1 MKKFDLLAAT
11 SIALFAAAPAFA
23 QTAPTPA
30 PAPQTTDAQ
39 PAEEEPVIDDV
50 VVTATKRETTLLDT
64 PISVSVTS
72 GATIQEAQIRDL
84 IDLQTVVPSLRVSQL
99 QSSANTNFIIRGFG
113 NGANNPGIEPSVGVF
128 IDGVYRS
135 RSAAQIADLPNV
147 KRVEVLRGPQS
158 TLFGKNASAGI
169 ISIVT
174 AEPSFKF
181 GGNVEATYGNYNAF
195 IVKGD
200 VTGPITDTLAFSLA
214 GNYNR
219 RDGYIRDLA
228 LNTNFNDRNRYG
240 FRGQLLF
247 QPSSDLKFRLIA
259 DFDSIDE
266 NCCAVVNLVAG
277 PTVGVIRAIG
287 GNVVTG
293 NPFSYTVFNNYR
305 SVNQIDNY
313 GISLQGDKDFGK
325 FTLTTISA
333 ARGVDSFTNQDSDF
347 TSADLI
353 GTNRNRTN
361 IRTLTHEVRLASNFG
376 GRFEFLL
383 GGYYFN
389 ESIDQKADLTFGRDF
404 RNYAQALSGNGI
416 STVETLIGVPA
427 NTFSQRGQGRFEN
440 WVYRNNAYSF
450 FGSADFKITERLV
463 FTGGINYT
471 NDKKRFSSASFST
484 DSFSALDFVAIGRTV
499 LSQQALATTVGQL
512 LGLPTGTLANAQQ
525 IGLFAQANPAGF
537 AQVQAGANAFG
548 AANANNPAVNPLL
561 ALRSLQF
568 LPPFLNVP
576 NAVEPGRTADDDVSY
591 SLRLAWK
598 ATNNFSLYFTYGTGF
613 KASSINLGADS
624 RPTPADFIPGSPAA
638 VPPPGASPI
647 RTAGLALPN
656 LTTGSRFAAP
666 EKATVIEGGIKAQ
679 FPKGAFNLAV
689 FSQEINNFQG
699 NIFTGTGFVL
709 SNAGKQSTF
718 GIEFDGNYSPV
729 RALTLNFDIT
739 YLKPRY
745 DSFVNGSAIN
755 AGFTVSP
762 ANLTGQT
769 PAGIP
774 EVSLSAG
781 FTYRRDIA
789 QDLKLLLRS
798 DYQWSSDTQ
807 IAEGAPQFRRQ
818 IRSLNSSLSLQFK
831 NGLELSIWGRNLF
844 DQQYIS
850 TIFPSVA
857 QAGSLSGYPSQ
868 PRTFGGTARFKF

>member
-1 MKKFDLLAAT
+1 MTKFDLLAAT
-11 SIALFAAAPAFA
+11 AIAVLATSPAMA
-23 QTAPTPA
+23 QTAPAPA
-30 PAPQTTDAQ
+30 PAAQ
-39 PAEEEPVIDDV
+39 EEAPVADDV

-64 PISVSVTS
+64 PISVSVTT

-174 AEPSFKF
+174 AEPAFKF
-181 GGNVEATYGNYNAF
+181 GGNIEATYGDFNAF
-195 IVKGD
+195 ILKGD

-214 GNYNR
+214 GNFNR
-219 RDGYIRDLA
+219 RDGYVRDLA
-228 LNTNFNDRNRYG
+228 LNTDFNDRNRYG

-247 QPSSDLKFRLIA
+247 QPSADLKFRLIA

-266 NCCAVVNLVAG
+266 NCCAVVNLVNG
-277 PTVGVIRAIG
+277 PTGAVVRALG
-287 GNVVTG
+287 GNIVTG
-293 NPFSYTVFNNYR
+293 NPFSYTVFNNFR
-305 SVNQIDNY
+305 SVNRIDNY
-313 GISLQGDKDFGK
+313 GISLQGDADFDK
-325 FTLTTISA
+325 FTLTSISS
-333 ARGVDSFTNQDSDF
+333 ARGVDSRTNQDSDF

-353 GTNRNRTN
+353 GTNNNRTN
-361 IRTLTHEVRLASNFG
+361 IRTLTHEVRFASNFG
-376 GRFEFLL
+376 GRFEFLV

-389 ESIDQKADLTFGRDF
+389 ESIDVKADLTFGRDF

-416 STVETLIGVPA
+416 STVEGLLGVPA

-440 WVYRNNAYSF
+440 WVYRNNAFSF
-450 FGSADFKITERLV
+450 FGSADFKITNRLV

-484 DSFSALDFVAIGRTV
+484 DAFSALDFVAIGRNV
-499 LSQQALATTVGQL
+499 LTQTALAQGVAGALGQPA
-512 LGLPTGTLANAQQ
+512 GSSATAAQIQ
-525 IGLFAQANPAGF
+525 GFAAAQPAIFAQI
-537 AQVQAGANAFG
+537 QAGANAFG
-548 AANANNPAVNPLL
+548 AANATTATNPLL
-561 ALRSLQF
+561 GLRALQF
-568 LPPFLNVP
+568 LPPFLNLP
-576 NAVEPGRTADDDVSY
+576 NAVEPGRTADDNISY

-598 ATNNFSLYFTYGTGF
+598 ATNNISMYFTYGTGF
-613 KASSINLGADS
+613 KASSINLGPDS
-624 RPTPADFIPGSPAA
+624 RPSPADFIPGSPAA
-638 VPPPGASPI
+638 SPPPATSRI
-647 RTAGLALPN
+647 RSAGLALPN

-666 EKATVIEGGIKAQ
+666 EIARVIEGGIKGQ
-679 FPKGAFNLAV
+679 FTKGAFNIAV
-689 FSQEINNFQG
+689 FQQEIDNFQG

-709 SNAGKQSTF
+709 TNAGKQSTF

-739 YLKPRY
+739 YLSPRY
-745 DSFVNGSAIN
+745 DSFVNGVALN
-755 AGFTVSP
+755 AGFTNSP
-762 ANLTGQT
+762 ANLTGLT

-774 EVSLSAG
+774 EVSLSTG
-781 FTYRRDIA
+781 FTYRRTIL
-789 QDLKLLLRS
+789 QDVKMFLRS
-798 DYQWSSDTQ
+798 DYQWSSNTQ

-818 IRSLNSSLSLQFK
+818 ITSLNSSLTFELK
-831 NGLELSIWGRNLF
+831 NGLEFSFWGRNLF
-844 DQQYIS
+844 DKQFIS

-857 QAGSLSGYPSQ
+857 QTGSLSGYPSQ
-868 PRTFGGTARFKF
+868 PRTYGGTVRFKF

>member
-1 MKKFDLLAAT
+1 MKKVNLLAAT
-11 SIALFAAAPAFA
+11 AFAIVAPAIASTPAFA
-23 QTAPTPA
+23 QAAPA
-30 PAPQTTDAQ
+30 PAPAPDAT
-39 PAEEEPVIDDV
+39 ADEPVVDDV

-64 PISVSVTS
+64 PISVSVTT

-113 NGANNPGIEPSVGVF
+113 NGANNAGIEPSVGVF

-174 AEPSFKF
+174 AEPAFKF
-181 GGNVEATYGNYNAF
+181 GGNIEATYGNFNAF
-195 IVKGD
+195 ILKAD
-200 VTGPITDTLAFSLA
+200 VTGPITDTVAFSLA

-219 RDGYIRDLA
+219 RDGYIEDVILRTD
-228 LNTNFNDRNRYG
+228 FNNRNRYG

-259 DFDSIDE
+259 DFDNINE

-287 GNVVTG
+287 GNIITG
-293 NPFSYTVFNNYR
+293 SPFSYTVVNNFR
-305 SVNQIDNY
+305 SLNQIDNY
-313 GISLQGDKDFGK
+313 GISLQADKDFGK
-325 FTLTTISA
+325 FSLTTISA
-333 ARGVDSFTNQDSDF
+333 ARAVDSFTNQDSDF
-347 TSADLI
+347 SSADLI
-353 GTNRNRTN
+353 GNNENRTN

-389 ESIDQKADLTFGRDF
+389 ESIDFSANLTFGRDF

-416 STVETLIGVPA
+416 STVEGLLGLPA

-450 FGSADFKITERLV
+450 FGSADFKITDTLT
-463 FTGGINYT
+463 FTGGVNYT
-471 NDKKRFSSASFST
+471 NDRKRFSSASFST
-484 DSFSALDFVAIGRTV
+484 DAFSALDFVAIGRNV
-499 LSQQALATTVGQL
+499 VSQQVLATQVGQL
-512 LGLPTGTLANAQQ
+512 IGLPAGRLATAQQ
-525 IGLFAQANPAGF
+525 IGMFAAANPAGF
-537 AQVQAGANAFG
+537 AQVQAGANAFA
-548 AANANNPAVNPLL
+548 AANATNPAVNQLL
-561 ALRSLQF
+561 GLQALQF
-568 LPPFLNVP
+568 LPPFLNLP
-576 NAVEPGRTADDDVSY
+576 NAVEPGRTADDNVSY

-598 ATNNFSLYFTYGTGF
+598 ATNNISLYFTYGTGF
-613 KASSINLGADS
+613 KASSINLGPDS

-638 VPPPGASPI
+638 VPPPGASRI

-666 EKATVIEGGIKAQ
+666 EIARVIEGGIKGQ
-679 FPKGAFNLAV
+679 FPKGAFNIAV
-689 FSQEINNFQG
+689 FQQEIDNFQG

-709 SNAGKQSTF
+709 TNAGKQSTF

-739 YLKPRY
+739 YLRPRF
-745 DSFVNGSAIN
+745 DSFVNGSALN

-762 ANLTGQT
+762 ANLTGRT

-774 EVSLSAG
+774 EVSLSTG
-781 FTYRRDIA
+781 FTYRRTIF
-789 QDLKLLLRS
+789 QDVKLLLRS
-798 DYQWSSDTQ
+798 DYQWTSPTQ
-807 IAEGAPQFRRQ
+807 IAEGAPQFRRSVT
-818 IRSLNSSLSLQFK
+818 SLNSSISFEFK
-831 NGLELSIWGRNLF
+831 NGLEISFWGRNLV
-844 DQQYIS
+844 DQQFIS

-868 PRTFGGTARFKF
+868 PRTYGGTVRFKF

>member
-1 MKKFDLLAAT
+1 MKKFNLLAAT
-11 SIALFAAAPAFA
+11 SLALMSSGFLATPAFA
-23 QTAPTPA
+23 QTAPAPTPA
-30 PAPQTTDAQ
+30 PQASED
-39 PAEEEPVIDDV
+39 EPVVDDV

-64 PISVSVTS
+64 PISVSVTT

-174 AEPSFKF
+174 AEPAFKF
-181 GGNVEATYGNYNAF
+181 GGNLEATYGNFNAF
-195 IVKGD
+195 VLKGD
-200 VTGPITDTLAFSLA
+200 ITGPVTDTIAFSLA

-219 RDGYIRDLA
+219 RDGYVRDVA

-247 QPSSDLKFRLIA
+247 QPSSDTKFRLIA

-277 PTVGVIRAIG
+277 PTVAAIRAIG
-287 GNVVTG
+287 GNIITG
-293 NPFSYTVFNNYR
+293 RPFSYTVANNFR
-305 SVNQIDNY
+305 SVNRIDNY
-313 GISLQGDKDFGK
+313 GISLQADQDFGK
-325 FTLTTISA
+325 FSLTAISA
-333 ARGVDSFTNQDSDF
+333 ARAVDSFTNQDSDF

-353 GTNRNRTN
+353 GTNENRTN

-389 ESIDQKADLTFGRDF
+389 ESIDFRGNLTYGRDF
-404 RNYAQALSGNGI
+404 RNYAQALSGNGF
-416 STVETLIGVPA
+416 STVEGLIGVPA
-427 NTFSQRGQGRFEN
+427 NTFGQRGQGRFEN

-450 FGSADFKITERLV
+450 FGSADFKITDTLT
-463 FTGGINYT
+463 FTGGVNYT
-471 NDKKRFSSASFST
+471 NDRKRFSSASFST
-484 DSFSALDFVAIGRTV
+484 DTFSALDFVAIGRGV
-499 LSQQALATTVGQL
+499 LSQQALATQVGQL
-512 LGLPTGTLANAQQ
+512 IGLPAGTLANAQQ
-525 IGLFAQANPAGF
+525 IGMFAQANPAGF

-548 AANANNPAVNPLL
+548 AANATNPAVNPLL
-561 ALRSLQF
+561 GSQGLQF
-568 LPPFLNVP
+568 LPPFLNLP
-576 NAVEPGRTADDDVSY
+576 NAVEPGRTADDNVSY

-598 ATNNFSLYFTYGTGF
+598 ATNNISLYFTYGTGF
-613 KASSINLGADS
+613 KASSINLGPDS

-638 VPPPGASPI
+638 TPPPAASRI
-647 RTAGLALPN
+647 RSAGLALPN

-666 EKATVIEGGIKAQ
+666 EIARVIEGGIKGQ
-679 FPKGAFNLAV
+679 FPKGAFNIAV
-689 FSQEINNFQG
+689 FQQEIDNFQG

-709 SNAGKQSTF
+709 TNAGKQSTF

-739 YLKPRY
+739 YLRPRY
-745 DSFVNGSAIN
+745 DSFVNGVALN
-755 AGFTVSP
+755 AGFTNSP
-762 ANLTGQT
+762 ANLTGLR

-774 EVSLSAG
+774 EISLSTG
-781 FTYRRDIA
+781 FTYRRTIL
-789 QDLKLLLRS
+789 QDVKLLLRS
-798 DYQWSSDTQ
+798 DYQWTSNTQ

-818 IRSLNSSLSLQFK
+818 ITSLNTSISFEFK
-831 NGLELSIWGRNLF
+831 NGLEFSLWGRNLV
-844 DQQYIS
+844 DQQFIS

-857 QAGSLSGYPSQ
+857 QTGSLSGYPSQ
-868 PRTFGGTARFKF
+868 PRTYGGTVRFKF

>member
-1 MKKFDLLAAT
+1 MTKFDLLAAT
-11 SIALFAAAPAFA
+11 AIAVLATSPAMA
-23 QTAPTPA
+23 QTAPAPA
-30 PAPQTTDAQ
+30 PAAQEDA
-39 PAEEEPVIDDV
+39 PVADDV

-174 AEPSFKF
+174 AEPAFKF
-181 GGNVEATYGNYNAF
+181 GGNIEATYGDFNAF
-195 IVKGD
+195 ILKGD

-214 GNYNR
+214 GNFNR
-219 RDGYIRDLA
+219 RDGYVRDLA
-228 LNTNFNDRNRYG
+228 LNTDFNDRNRYG

-247 QPSSDLKFRLIA
+247 QPSADLKFRLIA

-266 NCCAVVNLVAG
+266 NCCAVVNLVNG
-277 PTVGVIRAIG
+277 PTGAVVRALG
-287 GNVVTG
+287 GNIVTG
-293 NPFSYTVFNNYR
+293 NPFSYTVFNNFR
-305 SVNQIDNY
+305 SVNRIDNY
-313 GISLQGDKDFGK
+313 GISLQGDADFDK
-325 FTLTTISA
+325 FTLTSISS
-333 ARGVDSFTNQDSDF
+333 ARGVDSRTNQDSDF

-353 GTNRNRTN
+353 GTNNNRTN
-361 IRTLTHEVRLASNFG
+361 IRTLTHEVRFASNFG
-376 GRFEFLL
+376 GRFEFLV

-389 ESIDQKADLTFGRDF
+389 ESIDVKADLTFGRDF

-416 STVETLIGVPA
+416 STVEGLLGVPA

-440 WVYRNNAYSF
+440 WVYRNNAFSF
-450 FGSADFKITERLV
+450 FGSADFKITNRLV

-484 DSFSALDFVAIGRTV
+484 DSFSALDFVAIGRNV
-499 LSQQALATTVGQL
+499 LTQTALAQGVGGAI
-512 LGLPTGTLANAQQ
+512 GLPAGTAASAAQIQ
-525 IGLFAQANPAGF
+525 GFAAAQPAIFAQI
-537 AQVQAGANAFG
+537 QAGANAFG
-548 AANANNPAVNPLL
+548 AANANTATNPLL
-561 ALRSLQF
+561 GLRALQF
-568 LPPFLNVP
+568 LPPFLNLP

-598 ATNNFSLYFTYGTGF
+598 ATNNISFYVTYGTGF
-613 KASSINLGADS
+613 KASSINLGPDS
-624 RPTPADFIPGSPAA
+624 RPTPADFIPGSPAQSPA
-638 VPPPGASPI
+638 PGASPI

-666 EKATVIEGGIKAQ
+666 EKAKVIEGGIKGQ
-679 FPKGAFNLAV
+679 FSKGAFNLAI
-689 FSQEINNFQG
+689 FQQEISNFQG

-709 SNAGKQSTF
+709 SNAGRQSTF

-745 DSFVNGSAIN
+745 DSFVNASALN
-755 AGFTVSP
+755 AGFTTSP
-762 ANLTGQT
+762 ANLTGLT

-781 FTYRRDIA
+781 FTYRRTIL
-789 QDLKLLLRS
+789 QDVKMFLRS
-798 DYQWSSDTQ
+798 DYQWSSNTQ

-818 IRSLNSSLSLQFK
+818 ITSLNSSLSFELK
-831 NGLELSIWGRNLF
+831 NGLEFSFWGRNLF
-844 DQQYIS
+844 DKQYIS
-850 TIFPSVA
+850 TIFPSVV
-857 QAGSLSGYPSQ
+857 QTGSLSGYPSQ
-868 PRTFGGTARFKF
+868 PRTYGGTVRFKF

>member
-1 MKKFDLLAAT
+1 MTKIDLLAAT
-11 SIALFAAAPAFA
+11 AIAMLGATPAMA
-23 QTAPTPA
+23 QTAPAPA
-30 PAPQTTDAQ
+30 PAPV
-39 PAEEEPVIDDV
+39 AEEEPSPADDV

-64 PISVSVTS
+64 PISVSVTT

-113 NGANNPGIEPSVGVF
+113 NGANNAGIEPSVGVF

-174 AEPSFKF
+174 AEPAFKF
-181 GGNVEATYGNYNAF
+181 GGNVEATYGDFNAL
-195 IVKGD
+195 VLKGD
-200 VTGPITDTLAFSLA
+200 ITGPITDTVAFSIG

-228 LNTNFNDRNRYG
+228 LNTQFNDRNRYG
-240 FRGQLLF
+240 FRGQLLY
-247 QPSSDLKFRLIA
+247 QPSADLKFRLIA

-277 PTVGVIRAIG
+277 PTVGAIRAIG

-293 NPFSYTVFNNYR
+293 NPFSYTVFNNFR
-305 SVNQIDNY
+305 STNKIDNY

-325 FTLTTISA
+325 FTLTSISS
-333 ARGVDSFTNQDSDF
+333 ARGVDSLTNQDSDF

-353 GTNRNRTN
+353 GTNNNRTN

-389 ESIDQKADLTFGRDF
+389 ESIDVRADLTFGRDF

-416 STVETLIGVPA
+416 STVEGLLGRPA

-440 WVYRNNAYSF
+440 WIYRNNAYSF
-450 FGSADFKITERLV
+450 FGSADFKITNRLI
-463 FTGGINYT
+463 FTGGVNYT

-484 DSFSALDFVAIGRTV
+484 DSFSALDFVAIGRNV

-512 LGLPTGTLANAQQ
+512 IGLPTGTLANAAQ
-525 IGLFAQANPAGF
+525 IGAFAQANPAGF

-548 AANANNPAVNPLL
+548 AANATNRAVNPLL
-561 ALRSLQF
+561 GLQALQF

-576 NAVEPGRTADDDVSY
+576 NAVEPGRTADDNVSY

-598 ATNNFSLYFTYGTGF
+598 ATNNFSFYFTYGTGF
-613 KASSINLGADS
+613 KASSINLGPDS
-624 RPTPADFIPGSPAA
+624 RPTAADFVPGSPAA
-638 VPPPGASPI
+638 TPAPGASRI

-666 EKATVIEGGIKAQ
+666 ETARVIEGGIKGQ

-689 FSQEINNFQG
+689 FQQEINNFQG

-709 SNAGKQSTF
+709 TNAGKQSTF

-745 DSFVNGSAIN
+745 DSFINGSAIN
-755 AGFTVSP
+755 AGFTTSP
-762 ANLTGQT
+762 ANLTGLT

-774 EVSLSAG
+774 EISLSTG
-781 FTYRRDIA
+781 FTYKRDIA
-789 QDLKLLLRS
+789 QDVKLFLRS
-798 DYQWSSDTQ
+798 DYQWSSNTQ

-818 IRSLNSSLSLQFK
+818 ITSLNSSVSLQFK
-831 NGLELSIWGRNLF
+831 NGLELSLWGRNLF
-844 DQQYIS
+844 DKQFIS

-868 PRTFGGTARFKF
+868 PRTYGGTVRFKF

>member
-1 MKKFDLLAAT
+1 MTKFDLLAAT
-11 SIALFAAAPAFA
+11 AIALFATAPAMA

-30 PAPQTTDAQ
+30 PAPAPTPAAQDDQPTT
-39 PAEEEPVIDDV
+39 DDV

-64 PISVSVTS
+64 PISVSVT
-72 GATIQEAQIRDL
+72 GGETIKEAQIRDL

-174 AEPSFKF
+174 AEPAFKF
-181 GGNVEATYGNYNAF
+181 GGNIEATYGNYNAF
-195 IVKGD
+195 VLKGD
-200 VTGPITDTLAFSLA
+200 ITGPITDTLAFSLA

-228 LNTNFNDRNRYG
+228 LNTDFNDRNRYG

-266 NCCAVVNLVAG
+266 NCCAVVNLVNG
-277 PTVGVIRAIG
+277 PTGAVVRALG
-287 GNVVTG
+287 GNIVTG
-293 NPFSYTVFNNYR
+293 NPFSYTTYNNYR

-313 GISLQGDKDFGK
+313 GISLQGDADLGK
-325 FTLTTISA
+325 FTLTSISS

-376 GRFEFLL
+376 GRFEVLL

-389 ESIDQKADLTFGRDF
+389 ESIDVKADLTFGRDF
-404 RNYAQALSGNGI
+404 RNYAQILSGNGI
-416 STVETLIGVPA
+416 SAVEGLLGLPA

-450 FGSADFKITERLV
+450 FGSADFKITDRLI
-463 FTGGINYT
+463 FTGGVNYT
-471 NDKKRFSSASFST
+471 NDKKRFSSASYST
-484 DSFSALDFVAIGRTV
+484 DAFSALDFVAIGRNV

-512 LGLPTGTLANAQQ
+512 LGLPAGTLANAQQ
-525 IGLFAQANPAGF
+525 IGAFAQANPAGF

-561 ALRSLQF
+561 
-568 LPPFLNVP
+568 
-576 NAVEPGRTADDDVSY
+576 
-591 SLRLAWK
+591 
-598 ATNNFSLYFTYGTGF
+598 
-613 KASSINLGADS
+613 
-624 RPTPADFIPGSPAA
+624 
-638 VPPPGASPI
+638 
-647 RTAGLALPN
+647 GL
-656 LTTGSRFAAP
+656 
-666 EKATVIEGGIKAQ
+666 
-679 FPKGAFNLAV
+679 
-689 FSQEINNFQG
+689 
-699 NIFTGTGFVL
+699 
-709 SNAGKQSTF
+709 
-718 GIEFDGNYSPV
+718 
-729 RALTLNFDIT
+729 RAL
-739 YLKPRY
+739 
-745 DSFVNGSAIN
+745 
-755 AGFTVSP
+755 
-762 ANLTGQT
+762 
-769 PAGIP
+769 
-774 EVSLSAG
+774 
-781 FTYRRDIA
+781 
-789 QDLKLLLRS
+789 
-798 DYQWSSDTQ
+798 
-807 IAEGAPQFRRQ
+807 
-818 IRSLNSSLSLQFK
+818 
-831 NGLELSIWGRNLF
+831 
-844 DQQYIS
+844 
-850 TIFPSVA
+850 
-857 QAGSLSGYPSQ
+857 
-868 PRTFGGTARFKF
+868 